1 MRKSANLKLK
11 SPNFNQKTFLNMNI
25 HSTYNFHTAISD
37 ILGNLY
43 PELSIHAS
51 LALTLAILFLL
62 VQMAIQTV

>member
-1 MRKSANLKLK
+1 
-11 SPNFNQKTFLNMNI
+11 MNI